1 MHSFLRISILL
12 LSILIG
18 IQVFAENFED
28 KTINNITYTYISGK
42 NNIKAHA
49 KVISGKNASGNI
61 TLPNEVE
68 FHKKEWNKDKGI
80 YDDVY
85 ATVPVCVIGSRSFS
99 KNVNIQ
105 SVTANYIDSIESSA
119 FEGCTSLVQVKAGNT
134 LKKIKKSAFSGCT
147 ALKSINI
154 PYPGLISIE
163 ASAFADCISLFS
175 NSTLR
180 IPKTVTF
187 VGYSAFQDCGVKEV
201 AWETQIAIPQ
211 NAFRECINLASI
223 SLGNTSGIGALAF
236 YDCKSLNSIGT
247 IPSSCTSIGN
257 FAFKSCTSLS
267 SFTLTN
273 GITDIGE
280 YAFSGTAITNLH
292 FPEGCNNLTIHAYA
306 FHECLALKEI
316 SFLKSKNIIIE
327 NKAFWELKQLETIL
341 FSEGI
346 VKIGANNFSDCPLL
360 KDFELPNTIEQIGD
374 YDIHKNGYKE
384 ILYGCFNNCPLLT
397 KIDLP
402 ANVADK
408 TIELYYSFCECE
420 TLNKASKAPN
430 QNYIYDKC
438 FQRCPMLGAVT
449 TRKPSQSNVTSR
461 ASRSNAK
468 SIIRN
473 GSFDDCENLEHFDCE
488 FTLEEG
494 GGFMWC
500 NKLKFDTYHIPYNEI
515 VPTRAAPSCFV
526 KHVTM
531 PMSVRQLNRAAIIN
545 AGTISIP
552 DSLRVIQTWALGVDE
567 MTEIVLPDSLHSV
580 QERCITAVKLQKL
593 TLKSKTP
600 PVFYKENGVKYTLEE
615 IENASSYSKPY
626 IIYNADKIPLYVP
639 RGTAKAYRN
648 APGWKDFK
656 EIIEYGEN
664 SAVDDISI
672 TAPTVSVEG
681 GRIVVSGSVPVMI
694 FNLSGILLYNGNSD
708 NIPALPKG
716 LYIVKAAAT
725 TTKISL

>member
-134 LKKIKKSAFSGCT
+134 LKKIKDRAFSGCT
-147 ALKSINI
+147 ALKSINL
-154 PYPGLISIE
+154 PNPGLISIGD
-163 ASAFADCISLFS
+163 AAFKDCKLLYA
-175 NSTLR
+175 NSTLK
-180 IPKTVTF
+180 IPQSVTS
-187 VGYSAFQDCGVKEV
+187 VGAHAFSGCGAKEV
-201 AWETQIAIPQ
+201 AWNAPIAIPDR
-211 NAFRECINLASI
+211 AFSGCENLASI
-223 SLGNTSGIGALAF
+223 SLGNTNGIGAYAF
-236 YDCKSLNSIGT
+236 CGCKSLNSIGT
-247 IPSSCTSIGN
+247 IPRSCTSIGDY
-257 FAFKSCTSLS
+257 AFSSCTSLL
-267 SFTLTN
+267 SFTLSN
-273 GITDIGE
+273 GLTDIGE
-280 YAFSGTAITNLH
+280 YAFSGTAITSLN
-292 FPEGCNNLTIHAYA
+292 FPEGCNNLTIHANA
-306 FHECLALKEI
+306 FYECWALKHI
-316 SFLKSKNIIIE
+316 SSLNSKNIIIE
-327 NKAFWELKQLETIL
+327 KEAFSGLRQLETIL

-430 QNYIYDKC
+430 QNYIDDKC

-515 VPTRAAPSCFV
+515 VPSRATPSCFV

-531 PMSVRQLNRAAIIN
+531 PMSVRQLNRSAITK

-552 DSLRVIQTWALGVDE
+552 DSLRVIQKWALGV
-567 MTEIVLPDSLHSV
+567 
-580 QERCITAVKLQKL
+580 
-593 TLKSKTP
+593 
-600 PVFYKENGVKYTLEE
+600 Y
-615 IENASSYSKPY
+615 
-626 IIYNADKIPLYVP
+626 
-639 RGTAKAYRN
+639 
-648 APGWKDFK
+648 
-656 EIIEYGEN
+656 
-664 SAVDDISI
+664 
-672 TAPTVSVEG
+672 
-681 GRIVVSGSVPVMI
+681 
-694 FNLSGILLYNGNSD
+694 
-708 NIPALPKG
+708 
-716 LYIVKAAAT
+716 
-725 TTKISL
+725 